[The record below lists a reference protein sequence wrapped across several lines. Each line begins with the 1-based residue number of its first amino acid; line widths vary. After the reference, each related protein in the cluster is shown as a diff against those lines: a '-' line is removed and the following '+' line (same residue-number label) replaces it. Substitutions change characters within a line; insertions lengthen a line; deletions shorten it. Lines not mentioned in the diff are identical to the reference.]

1 MLCNSC
7 PLVPWEKLHFTPLM
21 MLFQQKPVCSGREL
35 RVTGFTDDESLAA
48 TGMQGM
54 GNDSEEDFEEIMKR
68 YHRG

>member
-1 MLCNSC
+1 
-7 PLVPWEKLHFTPLM
+7 M
-21 MLFQQKPVCSGREL
+21 MLFQQKPICSGREL